1 MGLRFLGW
9 ATWNWR
15 YELLIDVVYYYS
27 IIKLVIHLTSSTAIY
42 SSIGNIYREEFF
54 QDSAVKAKGYLD
66 KTIIR

>member
-27 IIKLVIHLTSSTAIY
+27 IIKLVYSFDLIY
-42 SSIGNIYREEFF
+42 C
-54 QDSAVKAKGYLD
+54 YLQYYW
-66 KTIIR
+66 